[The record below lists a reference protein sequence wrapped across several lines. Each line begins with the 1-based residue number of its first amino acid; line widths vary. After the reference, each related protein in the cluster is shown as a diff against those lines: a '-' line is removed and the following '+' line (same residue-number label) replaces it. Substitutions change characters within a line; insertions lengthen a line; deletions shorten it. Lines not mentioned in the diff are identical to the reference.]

1 MWVTNGSRRLR
12 FYSVLEA
19 PRLMEPTAAA
29 DVLRRK
35 IADPTKPM
43 TVADASVASG
53 LPLRDAESGLH
64 WLTSEFRGH
73 LRVTE
78 DGDLVHVFP
87 NGFTKP
93 WETRE
98 ATWRVLSA
106 IGRGIL
112 GAGRFIVRAWL
123 LIAMIAYALLFVA
136 VIIGLTFARGSSDR
150 DDGVGAHL
158 LGGLV
163 RAIADAL
170 FWTFH
175 PWSPLYIGH
184 GDGFASQARQQRA
197 MRGRD
202 PNEVPFYEKVN
213 RFVFGPTAP
222 PVEPHAVRTRILEEI
237 RAQKGRI
244 GLADVMRVTGLPREE
259 ADPLMARLMLDHEGT
274 VEVAEQG
281 GIIYRFEGLR
291 RTAESQA
298 QTAQAPSIA
307 HAYPARP
314 RAAWETPAKLP
325 PLTGNPGGS
334 NFAIGALNAFNL
346 IASAVAIAKGLTLA
360 NLFLLLTY
368 HPPRG
373 APPLVLPNDGVPI
386 VLGVIPLVFS
396 LAIFALPVVRA
407 LMRLRA
413 EKKVALENAR
423 LAILREVL
431 TRAPKKEPVPD
442 EALRVAYRVATGSD
456 PTSKEITARV
466 VDLGG
471 DVDVGPDGEVRYR
484 FADLEAEAEAL
495 EDERAHASP
504 KEAQLGRV
512 VFASDE

>member
-1 MWVTNGSRRLR
+1 MAHYRVKAYVRP
-12 FYSVLEA
+12 VLDA
-19 PRLMEPTAAA
+19 PRSMEPAAAA

-43 TVADASVASG
+43 TVADASASSG

-87 NGFTKP
+87 TAFTKP

-98 ATWRVLSA
+98 RTWEVLSA
-106 IGRGIL
+106 IGRAL
-112 GAGRFIVRAWL
+112 FAAGRFVVRAWL
-123 LIAMIAYALLFVA
+123 LIAMIAYALLFVGI
-136 VIIGLTFARGSSDR
+136 IIGLTFARGSSDR
-150 DDGVGAHL
+150 DSGFGTAM

-175 PWSPLYIGH
+175 PWSPLYVG
-184 GDGFASQARQQRA
+184 GYGGGYANTGALGRRA
-197 MRGRD
+197 PRD

-213 RFVFGPTAP
+213 RFVFGPATPAP
-222 PVEPHAVRTRILEEI
+222 DPHEMRKRILEEI
-237 RAQKGRI
+237 RVLKGRI

-259 ADPLMARLMLDHEGT
+259 ADPLMARLMLDHDGT
-274 VEVAEQG
+274 VDVAEQG
-281 GIIYRFEGLR
+281 GIIYRFEGMR
-291 RTAESQA
+291 RTAE
-298 QTAQAPSIA
+298 TAPPAPSGQ
-307 HAYPARP
+307 AR
-314 RAAWETPAKLP
+314 RGAAWDTPAKLT

-334 NFAIGALNAFNL
+334 N
-346 IASAVAIAKGLTLA
+346 VAIAALNSFNLLA
-360 NLFLLLTY
+360 SAWVLSNGMTISNLFTLLTTRL
-368 HPPRG
+368 PKG
-373 APPLVLPNDGVPI
+373 SPPLVLPYDGVPI
-386 VLGVIPLVFS
+386 VLGVVPLVFS
-396 LAIFALPVVRA
+396 IALFALPMVRGFVQ
-407 LMRLRA
+407 LRSQ
-413 EKKVALENAR
+413 KKIAQENAR

-442 EALRVAYRVATGSD
+442 EALRVAYRVATGVD

-466 VDLGG
+466 VELGG
-471 DVDVGPDGEVRYR
+471 DVDVGPEGEVRYR

-504 KEAQLGRV
+504 AEAKLGRV

>member
-1 MWVTNGSRRLR
+1 
-12 FYSVLEA
+12 
-19 PRLMEPTAAA
+19 MEPAAAA

-53 LPLRDAESGLH
+53 LPLRDAETGLT
-64 WLTSEFRGH
+64 WLTSEYRGH

-93 WETRE
+93 WESRE

-106 IGRGIL
+106 IGRAAMGV
-112 GAGRFIVRAWL
+112 GRFIVRAWL

-136 VIIGLTFARGSSDR
+136 IIIGMTFAKGDR
-150 DDGVGAHL
+150 DDGVGASATL
-158 LGGLV
+158 VGGLV

-175 PWSPLYIGH
+175 PWSPIYIGY
-184 GDGFASQARQQRA
+184 GGYADEGSRARMQRA
-197 MRGRD
+197 RRQERD

-213 RFVFGPTAP
+213 RFVFGPQTP
-222 PVEPHAVRTRILEEI
+222 PADPQAMRARILEEI
-237 RAQKGRI
+237 RVQKGRI
-244 GLADVMRVTGLPREE
+244 GLADVMRVTGLPRDQ
-259 ADPLMARLMLDHEGT
+259 ADPLMARLMLDHDGT

-281 GIIYRFEGLR
+281 GIIYRFEAMR
-291 RTAESQA
+291 RTAEDAAGEGGAAVSPA
-298 QTAQAPSIA
+298 
-307 HAYPARP
+307 AYLDARLGTGSAP
-314 RAAWETPAKLP
+314 RARQRAAAWDTPAKLP
-325 PLTGNPGGS
+325 PLTGNSSGANIGIAMLNGFNLLAS
-334 NFAIGALNAFNL
+334 VWAIG
-346 IASAVAIAKGLTLA
+346 KGLTLF
-360 NLFLLLTY
+360 NLHLMLTT
-368 HPPRG
+368 HVPKG
-373 APPLVLPNDGVPI
+373 APPLVLPWDGVPV
-386 VLGVIPLVFS
+386 VLGLVPLFFS
-396 LAIFALPVVRA
+396 LALFALPLFRA
-407 LMRLRA
+407 LARMRD
-413 EKKVALENAR
+413 EKKVAQENAR

-431 TRAPKKEPVPD
+431 MRAPRKEPVPD
-442 EALRVAYRVATGSD
+442 EALRVAYRVATGED

-495 EDERAHASP
+495 ADERAHAP
-504 KEAQLGRV
+504 AQEARLGRV

>member
-1 MWVTNGSRRLR
+1 
-12 FYSVLEA
+12 VLEA
-19 PRLMEPTAAA
+19 PRLMEPAAAA

-43 TVADASVASG
+43 TIADASVASG

-64 WLTSEFRGH
+64 WLTSEYRGH

-98 ATWRVLSA
+98 ATARVLSA
-106 IGRGIL
+106 IGRGL
-112 GAGRFIVRAWL
+112 MGAGRFIVRAWL

-136 VIIGLTFARGSSDR
+136 VIIGLTFARGSNDR
-150 DDGVGAHL
+150 DSGFGAHL

-184 GDGFASQARQQRA
+184 GDGFSSAPRSV
-197 MRGRD
+197 RGRD

-213 RFVFGPTAP
+213 RFVFGPAVP
-222 PVEPHAVRTRILEEI
+222 PVDPHAVRTRILEEI

-259 ADPLMARLMLDHEGT
+259 ADPLMARLMLDHDGT

-291 RTAESQA
+291 RTAESAPPSA
-298 QTAQAPSIA
+298 Q
-307 HAYPARP
+307 AYPARS
-314 RAAWETPAKLP
+314 RAAWETKAKLP
-325 PLTGNPGGS
+325 PLTGNPAGS
-334 NFAIGALNAFNL
+334 NLAIGALNAFNL
-346 IASAVAIAKGLTLA
+346 LLSTVAIAKGWTLA

-373 APPLVLPNDGVPI
+373 APPLVLPYDGVPI
-386 VLGVIPLVFS
+386 VLGIIPLVFS
-396 LAIFALPVVRA
+396 AAIFALPVVRA
-407 LMRLRA
+407 IARVRA
-413 EKKVALENAR
+413 EKKIALENAR

-456 PTSKEITARV
+456 PSSKEITARV

-471 DVDVGPDGEVRYR
+471 DVDVGPEGEVRYR

-495 EDERAHASP
+495 EDERAQASP